1 MTKKKEPAMTTGLRI
16 AAGVLGFAA
25 EFISKEKTRYYLN
38 GVYIE
43 PAGTGVVA
51 VATDGHRLIAVHDEH
66 GFIERPA
73 IIRAKPSDLVRFR
86 SKHDATLSADA
97 IGERI
102 TSKPILATLR
112 PPKGNIEDVLLDEI
126 DGTFPEWRKVVPVD
140 FPKTGVIPAFQAR
153 YLAAFDGLARVGGRS
168 GGVIVVSRGPA
179 EPAVVTPASSGAW
192 PWIGIVMPILADDA
206 PTAYPAWL
214 GLAQK
219 KIRVKASAQAR
230 AA

>member
-1 MTKKKEPAMTTGLRI
+1 VTKKKEPAMTTGLRI

-25 EFISKEKTRYYLN
+25 EFVSKEETRYYLN

-43 PAGTGVVA
+43 LTGTGVVA
-51 VATDGHRLIAVHDEH
+51 VATDGHRLIAIYDEN

-86 SKHDATLSADA
+86 SKHDAVLAADT
-97 IGERI
+97 IGEHV

-112 PPKGNIEDVLLDEI
+112 PTKGNIEDVLLDEI
-126 DGTFPEWRKVVPVD
+126 DGSFPEWRNVFPVD
-140 FPKTGVIPAFQAR
+140 FPKGGVLPAFQGK
-153 YLAAFDGLARVGGRS
+153 YLSAFDGLARVGGFC
-168 GGVIVVSRGPA
+168 GGIRVIARGEA
-179 EPAVVTPASSGAW
+179 EPAVVLPVAGSAW
-192 PWIGIVMPILADDA
+192 LWVGVLMPIRGDDPPLAF
-206 PTAYPAWL
+206 PPWL

-219 KIRVKASAQAR
+219 KVRVKASAEAR